1 MPDFP
6 APIAVAIGE
15 NRPSRAEA
23 FPCPPGASAGF
34 SLVELLV
41 AVSVIA
47 ILSGLGASSYSG
59 IIGRSR
65 VTTEAGDLLHAIE
78 LARSEATKRN
88 ARVTVLPVGG
98 DWAAGWTVFVD
109 GNGNRQV
116 DAGEALIHSHPR
128 LRASTRIIANTTPG
142 YIAFGAAGLP
152 QQYSGAFLAATL
164 TLCDTGTSRSIVL
177 AKSGRPRIVSA
188 TC

>member
-6 APIAVAIGE
+6 LPIVVAIDHDSS
-15 NRPSRAEA
+15 SRIEP
-23 FPCPPGASAGF
+23 FRCKPCARTGF

-47 ILSGLGASSYSG
+47 ILSGLGATSYSG
-59 IIGRSR
+59 IIGRAR

-88 ARVTVLPVGG
+88 ARVTLLPVGG

-116 DAGEALIHSHPR
+116 DAGEALIQSHPR
-128 LRASTRIIANTTPG
+128 LRPSTRIIANTTPG